1 MQFTVEESFW
11 ELFPD
16 AAIGVIA
23 AKELADPESI
33 PSPQLD
39 ALSRLLAAANGMA
52 QLHLPDSNIAE
63 NDVVKVWRD
72 AYRLFETKRG
82 ARSTI
87 EVLLKHVLKHDPV
100 KSVNP
105 LADICNIVSLKHAL
119 PVSAEDYDAI
129 VGNLRLCVTAGGND
143 FQPLDSWTKDPA
155 LAGEVCY
162 LDDEGAVRRC
172 WNWCS
177 GERTVYRAS
186 SKSALVIVES
196 VDPARREELE
206 AALAELSALLQHNLG
221 ATVETSA
228 VVTRESPGIA
238 IG

>member
-11 ELFPD
+11 KLFPD

-23 AKELADPESI
+23 AKELTAPENI

-87 EVLLKHVLKHDPV
+87 EVLLKHVLKHDP
-100 KSVNP
+100 
-105 LADICNIVSLKHAL
+105 
-119 PVSAEDYDAI
+119 
-129 VGNLRLCVTAGGND
+129 
-143 FQPLDSWTKDPA
+143 
-155 LAGEVCY
+155 
-162 LDDEGAVRRC
+162 
-172 WNWCS
+172 
-177 GERTVYRAS
+177 
-186 SKSALVIVES
+186 
-196 VDPARREELE
+196 
-206 AALAELSALLQHNLG
+206 
-221 ATVETSA
+221 
-228 VVTRESPGIA
+228 
-238 IG
+238 

>member
-1 MQFTVEESFW
+1 M
-11 ELFPD
+11 
-16 AAIGVIA
+16 
-23 AKELADPESI
+23 
-33 PSPQLD
+33 
-39 ALSRLLAAANGMA
+39 
-52 QLHLPDSNIAE
+52 
-63 NDVVKVWRD
+63 
-72 AYRLFETKRG
+72 
-82 ARSTI
+82 
-87 EVLLKHVLKHDPV
+87 LKHDPV

-129 VGNLRLCVTAGGND
+129 VGSLRLCVTAGGND

-206 AALAELSALLQHNLG
+206 AALAELSRPPAAQPGRNRNNTCHRIERKPKRHPCISVTLG
-221 ATVETSA
+221 RTTPELSH
-228 VVTRESPGIA
+228 E
-238 IG
+238 